1 MALVLTKRD
10 LEIFDTLTKRVRVLS
25 LAQVGRTWWP
35 EAKEPA
41 RIAEN
46 RLQILVGESLLQ
58 IERAPAHPEIQIDA
72 PVASWAL
79 GQAEPNFGAV
89 SYQLQSR
96 WHEHP
101 VLTPCVSAS
110 RAAADRFGGYG
121 GRPPRS
127 VERTHD
133 IHMAQVFLRFRGRHP
148 ESVRDWVFE
157 EQVKIERKL
166 AGHRSAPSQGS
177 QPGEKLPDA
186 FLRSKSGTRVIEFGG
201 AYGKD
206 KLIAFHGYCKEHSFP
221 YEIW

>member
-25 LAQVGRTWWP
+25 LAQVARTWWAD
-35 EAKEPA
+35 AKEPT
-41 RIAEN
+41 RVAEN
-46 RLQILVGESLLQ
+46 RLRILVGENLLQ
-58 IERAPAHPEIQIDA
+58 IERAPAHPEIQIEA
-72 PVASWAL
+72 PVAIWAL
-79 GQAEPNFGAV
+79 GQPEPEFGAI
-89 SYQLQSR
+89 SYQLQTR
-96 WHEHP
+96 WHQHP

-148 ESVRDWVFE
+148 ESVPDWVFE
-157 EQVKIERKL
+157 EQVKTERKL
-166 AGHRSAPSQGS
+166 AGRRST
-177 QPGEKLPDA
+177 PGEKLPDA